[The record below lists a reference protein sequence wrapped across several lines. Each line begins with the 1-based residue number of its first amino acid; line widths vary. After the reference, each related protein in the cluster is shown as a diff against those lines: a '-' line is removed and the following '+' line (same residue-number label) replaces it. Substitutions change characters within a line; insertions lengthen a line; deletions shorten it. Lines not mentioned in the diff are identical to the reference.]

1 MRLPE
6 YPVQG
11 EPLTAA
17 WGRQLIDFLRSL
29 TPRPSAEVKP
39 QRHPNGTTWELAA
52 RQRHERAE
60 AAATPFRLACTIDE
74 ETGLGLISCGMG
86 VIWRET
92 HTGEGLPF
100 TPDCCF
106 AVIDLLQISDYDWDG
121 ADQCAVF
128 LTLEYETGAWVA
140 HLRATDDFSWD
151 EAGSDGSFTVAIPN
165 GPIAEATHFFSWP
178 LGLVASAGAI
188 TQWWRSD
195 IIWTHPP
202 AGALRIFGGSTSLLP
217 KGWEVVTFSGENPLL
232 KLVDSGASLNVAG
245 TGAHTHTI
253 GSTTIQPGS
262 GAPVTVAVSPIAG
275 AGDDPKHV
283 GLCLIRAL

>member
-1 MRLPE
+1 VRAFRERWRAGRRWKTVADELGRIG
-6 YPVQG
+6 VCLNNLRG
-11 EPLTAA
+11 LGGISVEPNARGGFDFTA
-17 WGRQLIDFLRSL
+17 
-29 TPRPSAEVKP
+29 PP
-39 QRHPNGTTWELAA
+39 AA
-52 RQRHERAE
+52 P
-60 AAATPFRLACTIDE
+60 AAAIPTPPFRLTCTIDE
-74 ETGLGLISCGMG
+74 ETGLGLIGCGIG

-106 AVIDLLQISDYDWDG
+106 AVVDVLQILGYDWND

-128 LTLEYETGAWVA
+128 LTLEYETGSWVP

-151 EAGSDGSFTVAIPN
+151 ETGRDGAFTVAIPN
-165 GPIAEATHFFSWP
+165 GPISPATHFFSWP
-178 LGLVASAGAI
+178 LGLVTSAGAI

-202 AGALRIFGGSTSLLP
+202 AGALRIFVGSTSLLP
-217 KGWEVVTFSGENPLL
+217 KGWEVVTFGGQSPLL

-245 TGAHTHTI
+245 VGSHTHTI

-262 GAPVTVAVSPIAG
+262 GAPVTVAVPPIAG